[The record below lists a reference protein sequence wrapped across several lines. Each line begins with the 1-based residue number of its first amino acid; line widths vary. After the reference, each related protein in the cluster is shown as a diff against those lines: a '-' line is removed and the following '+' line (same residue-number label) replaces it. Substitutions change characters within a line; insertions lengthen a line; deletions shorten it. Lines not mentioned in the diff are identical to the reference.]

1 MMPLSMEATDG
12 LSLGGELEA
21 SRENSSGSSSW
32 QSTASSS
39 FVAVIVAPSALRLE
53 RQRMRQSSVPCG
65 KTSGPFAGRRERI
78 SHGFRNRPDG
88 TALGSQPVRMPPWTG
103 TFQAQ
108 LNQLRLLF
116 LVI

>member
-1 MMPLSMEATDG
+1 MEATDG

-39 FVAVIVAPSALRLE
+39 FVAVIVVPSALRLQ

-65 KTSGPFAGRRERI
+65 KTSGG
-78 SHGFRNRPDG
+78 
-88 TALGSQPVRMPPWTG
+88 
-103 TFQAQ
+103 
-108 LNQLRLLF
+108 LRDSVEKSVTDCGANPLS
-116 LVI
+116 

>member
-32 QSTASSS
+32 QSTASNS
-39 FVAVIVAPSALRLE
+39 FVAVMVVPSALRLQ

-65 KTSGPFAGRRERI
+65 KTSVTRGAEGENLLWISEPPRCKGVEISTGPNA
-78 SHGFRNRPDG
+78 PLD
-88 TALGSQPVRMPPWTG
+88 
-103 TFQAQ
+103 
-108 LNQLRLLF
+108 
-116 LVI
+116 